1 MSSNT
6 TIVEFINKYNY
17 KDRDDRVIDAINTF
31 FSYNGDALNDGIVE
45 KFIIF
50 GETNRQRILSLYNIP
65 EADYKAFQKTNKVL
79 SSKHITVNDLLKTSL
94 MTSYHDT
101 NKRIF
106 IDMIAVAEYGSK
118 FHKYFKHGV
127 SNSAKMKFVIE
138 KKLSNK
144 FLIKKTG
151 SMFLTLQAMMTTIMS
166 DTLKTKLE
174 RLNDSDMEYIVNS
187 ISTRINHMLCEI
199 ARVYYATEDNF
210 NAIYLQSE
218 HNTDEGRLSLTNNSI
233 VLQNLINLVNNY
245 HPSTIDSHVLKIL
258 RITSPVK
265 RFFCQKIL
273 LDTEKKYFS
282 RISNIYID
290 YYTKTYSSDV
300 SIMKTDF
307 IPKSN
312 TARMNSLEMRQLE
325 EELINDIKSSV
336 IKYVSTSGADVED
349 LKTNV
354 GVINFVKVIKM
365 YVIIKTR
372 DLMKEV

>member
-106 IDMIAVAEYGSK
+106 IDMVAVAEYGSK

-273 LDTEKKYFS
+273 LDTEKNYFS

>member
-17 KDRDDRVIDAINTF
+17 KDRDDKVIDAINTF

-65 EADYKAFQKTNKVL
+65 DVDYKAFQKTNKIL
-79 SSKHITVNDLLKTSL
+79 NSKHITVNDLLKTSL

-106 IDMIAVAEYGSK
+106 IDMVAVAEYGSK

-245 HPSTIDSHVLKIL
+245 HPSTIDSQVLKIL

-273 LDTEKKYFS
+273 LDTEKNYFS

-312 TARMNSLEMRQLE
+312 TARMNSVEMRQLE
-325 EELINDIKSSV
+325 DELINTIKSSV